1 MFKFTPK
8 LNQESRNIIENRVQ
22 LKELVNCYGSP
33 LNILFPN
40 VMNKNISDFK
50 EILKNTTFLEK
61 YIMHINATNLIRF

>member
-33 LNILFPN
+33 LNILFTN
-40 VMNKNISDFK
+40 VMMVVYVIKP
-50 EILKNTTFLEK
+50 
-61 YIMHINATNLIRF
+61 YIMM